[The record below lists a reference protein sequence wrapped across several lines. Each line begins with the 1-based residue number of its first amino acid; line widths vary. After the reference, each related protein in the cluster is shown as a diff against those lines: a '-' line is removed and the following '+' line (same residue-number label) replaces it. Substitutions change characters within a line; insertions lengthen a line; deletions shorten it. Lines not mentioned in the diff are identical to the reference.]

1 MLWYVVPRKFNASGI
16 LLQLFHDSENIE
28 INGNIVLGK
37 IWTLRHKFLVS
48 SALAMWKV
56 SK

>member
-28 INGNIVLGK
+28 INDNIVLGK